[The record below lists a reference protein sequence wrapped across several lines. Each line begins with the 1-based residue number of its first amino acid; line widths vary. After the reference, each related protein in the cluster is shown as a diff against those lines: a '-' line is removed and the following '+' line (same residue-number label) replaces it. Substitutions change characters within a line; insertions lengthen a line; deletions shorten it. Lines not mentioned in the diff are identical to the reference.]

1 MKKIAKYIVAVAV
14 AAGLSAC
21 SDYLDIADESSV
33 SPENFPTNLEHCDL
47 LLNSAYA
54 GAHLHDLYPHT
65 MLPFVMWMIDHSQ
78 DTYEVWDSRNDLS
91 INNGLVDCGY
101 LNGIYG
107 ASMKWI
113 QYANTAIQGCESYAP
128 NAASSEI
135 DQLNYMKG
143 QALFQRAFAYW
154 TAQIFFE
161 LESKPDGLGLPIIRE
176 PATDV
181 ASMMPPRASV
191 AETWNF
197 VIETLEEASS
207 LLKGHNSDKTRVTYW
222 AARGLLA
229 KALMQARRSNEAIP
243 VLEDI
248 INNSGARLL
257 AFEDYRN
264 AFYFDESHEFNIE
277 NLYEVDF
284 KHNPKQEGPWGG
296 FSSGGGFQL
305 VIAPWATDLDV
316 KMTAM
321 PEPGEEFN
329 TATNGGWGN
338 HFVHDESVRRF
349 GWNLPIAPARV
360 ANPDYNAKA
369 RRSIDNFPFVMEP
382 AYKELSRRMRD
393 DKLCDP
399 RLFVSC
405 AQPHYD
411 TFKGPRNR
419 LTWYDKSWEAKT
431 ITGIDKHYYF
441 QPIKFTDRDHLENGS
456 GNSWSSSANVPVI
469 RLADIYLLYA
479 EAIAASKP
487 EVALEYVNK
496 VHRRAY
502 GCNPDQASQYDY
514 SSLSDRTMAAVSDS
528 QDILA
533 NDVIKYERWAEMF
546 QEGQWWFDVRRY
558 EILENECR
566 HYKKTMMGTITYY
579 ERGYAQPIPRAEIEA
594 YNGNLQ
600 QNYNY

>member
-257 AFEDYRN
+257 AFH
-264 AFYFDESHEFNIE
+264 YFLFHRIRRLSFFCGR
-277 NLYEVDF
+277 L
-284 KHNPKQEGPWGG
+284 
-296 FSSGGGFQL
+296 FSSSG
-305 VIAPWATDLDV
+305 
-316 KMTAM
+316 
-321 PEPGEEFN
+321 
-329 TATNGGWGN
+329 
-338 HFVHDESVRRF
+338 H
-349 GWNLPIAPARV
+349 
-360 ANPDYNAKA
+360 
-369 RRSIDNFPFVMEP
+369 
-382 AYKELSRRMRD
+382 
-393 DKLCDP
+393 
-399 RLFVSC
+399 RLFHFWC
-405 AQPHYD
+405 
-411 TFKGPRNR
+411 
-419 LTWYDKSWEAKT
+419 
-431 ITGIDKHYYF
+431 
-441 QPIKFTDRDHLENGS
+441 
-456 GNSWSSSANVPVI
+456 
-469 RLADIYLLYA
+469 
-479 EAIAASKP
+479 KP
-487 EVALEYVNK
+487 
-496 VHRRAY
+496 
-502 GCNPDQASQYDY
+502 
-514 SSLSDRTMAAVSDS
+514 
-528 QDILA
+528 
-533 NDVIKYERWAEMF
+533 
-546 QEGQWWFDVRRY
+546 
-558 EILENECR
+558 
-566 HYKKTMMGTITYY
+566 
-579 ERGYAQPIPRAEIEA
+579 
-594 YNGNLQ
+594 
-600 QNYNY
+600 